1 MEEDL
6 KEIGL
11 RIKGLREACDV
22 TQEELAQDLGVDVTA
37 YQQWSRGRM
46 FPSRWCIT
54 LRASSVWI

>member
-22 TQEELAQDLGVDVTA
+22 TQEELAQDLGVDVAA
-37 YQQWSRGRM
+37 YQQWEEQGADV
-46 FPSRWCIT
+46 PT
-54 LRASSVWI
+54 SVV